1 MKVGTIKKAVA
12 ALVVATAATAGISGA
27 AFATKNDHRYQH
39 SAEAHKQQFVD
50 PCDGIWNQF
59 ANDVTQAGKADKNGQ
74 KMARDN
80 WLVLADGA
88 LDAGKT
94 AGCDWAAPQ

>member
-27 AFATKNDHRYQH
+27 AFATKNDGRYQR
-39 SAEAHKQQFVD
+39 SAEAHRQQFVD

-59 ANDVTQAGKADKNGQ
+59 ETDVNQAHKSDQHGYKNARDGFLLLADAALEAGQ
-74 KMARDN
+74 K
-80 WLVLADGA
+80 
-88 LDAGKT
+88 